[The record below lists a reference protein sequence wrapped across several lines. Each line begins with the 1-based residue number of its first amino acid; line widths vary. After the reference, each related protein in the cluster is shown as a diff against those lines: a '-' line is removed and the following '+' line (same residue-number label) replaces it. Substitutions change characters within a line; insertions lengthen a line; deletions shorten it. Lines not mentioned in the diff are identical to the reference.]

1 MKASELI
8 ARALQASPDS
18 AERVLLAAAAFDTVV
33 RAPLVLAGGAAQMI
47 HTGHPRLTDID
58 MVGPVDSRDKA
69 ALSES
74 GFGRDGRHWVCGAG
88 ADELAIEVPSET
100 LFGED
105 PPELVEVEGVVV
117 RVISINDL
125 MMDRLIQ
132 ATDGTPVT
140 WEEALAL
147 AIAAQDRIDWS
158 LIEARCRTAQEED
171 FFLRNLPMVL
181 DRIMRLLPA
190 ELA

>member
-1 MKASELI
+1 M
-8 ARALQASPDS
+8 QASPDS

-74 GFGRDGRHWVCGAG
+74 GFGRDRRHWVCGTG
-88 ADELAIEVPSET
+88 TDEVAIEVPSET
-100 LFGED
+100 LFGEE
-105 PPELVEVEGVVV
+105 PPELVEVEGVIV

-125 MMDRLIQ
+125 MMDRLVQ
-132 ATDGTPVT
+132 ATDGTRVT

-147 AIAAQDRIDWS
+147 AVAAHNRLDWS
-158 LIEARCRTAQEED
+158 LVEARCRKAQEED

-181 DRIMRLLPA
+181 DRIMRLLPP